1 LLLDSAPGP
10 CYTIG
15 TMKVG
20 DLVRYVAKDGKA
32 PSSPHEDE
40 NLGIITQT
48 GVHRHGQP
56 ECHVV
61 WYTCNNKGW
70 WDSENLEVLSEN
82 R

>member
-1 LLLDSAPGP
+1 M
-10 CYTIG
+10 G
-15 TMKVG
+15 TMKIG

-32 PSSPHEDE
+32 TSLQREDE
-40 NLGIITQT
+40 QMGIITKT
-48 GVHRHGQP
+48 GVHHHGHP

-70 WDSENLEVLSEN
+70 WNSESLVVVSES